1 MRIGYARLNGRRHET
16 SERSLFGLRDGSH
29 EKDDVMKRWWRLGMF
44 ILLIVAGISS
54 FAFIG
59 DVPDAE
65 AGGPLLV
72 NDQGVPFVWRRSR
85 IPYTPDRGRLGALT
99 NGQAINLVAQALG
112 IWENVTSS
120 RVRFRQEGQ
129 LDLDVTERN
138 VLAFLNHIIG
148 QCQSGGECT
157 SPIIFDTNGRITDA
171 LLGAGA
177 SRTVLG
183 FAGPTVFRRDGVYLQ
198 ARAVLNGRFPPSDLL
213 GTAVH
218 EFGHYIG
225 LDHTQLNSAA
235 AFDFTSRNDDEV
247 PTMFPFIVEGTE
259 VLHLDDEV
267 AVSALYPDFREFRQR
282 GTISGHILLP
292 DGTGFQGANVIAR
305 RVDDPRMV
313 AVSSVSGFLH
323 VGTRSGP
330 DFGSDDPELLGFYEL
345 PGLPPGRYTVE
356 IEQIRFDFTG
366 GSGVGPLDPPAELP
380 GPPEFYSGE
389 EESSTDDP
397 DHRVEIE
404 IMPGD
409 RVEDVDI
416 ILNVHRSI
424 SIVRGGFRQGMR
436 KGMSNPQFAL
446 SPHHSSSSL
455 VKR

>member
-1 MRIGYARLNGRRHET
+1 MNGQGAFLNGQHRGTFKVPPLIEER
-16 SERSLFGLRDGSH
+16 SERGGFS
-29 EKDDVMKRWWRLGMF
+29 MRWWRRMGVIVLLVASGVYSF
-44 ILLIVAGISS
+44 IAGVA
-54 FAFIG
+54 
-59 DVPDAE
+59 DVE

-72 NDQGVPFVWRRSR
+72 NTQGVPFVWRRSR

-99 NGQAINLVAQALG
+99 NEQAINLVARAFQV
-112 IWENVTSS
+112 WEDVTLS
-120 RVRFRQEGQ
+120 RVRFRQDGR
-129 LDLDVTERN
+129 LGFDVTERN
-138 VLAFLNHIIG
+138 VLAFLNQVIG
-148 QCQSGGECT
+148 ECQSGRECT
-157 SPIIFDTNGRITDA
+157 SPIIFDTNGRIIDA
-171 LLGAGA
+171 LLGTGA

-183 FAGPTVFRRDGVYLQ
+183 FAGPTVFRTDGVYLQ

-225 LDHTQLNSAA
+225 LDHTQLNAAA
-235 AFDFTSRNDDEV
+235 AFDSTSRNDDQV
-247 PTMFPFIVEGTE
+247 PTMFPFIVEGAE

-267 AVSALYPDFREFRQR
+267 AVSALYPDFREFRER

-305 RVDDPRMV
+305 SVDDPRLV

-323 VGTRSGP
+323 TGTRNGP

-366 GSGVGPLDPPAELP
+366 GSSVGPLDPPAELP
-380 GPPEFYSGE
+380 GPPEFYSAE

-397 DHRVEIE
+397 DHRAEIE
-404 IMPGD
+404 LMPGD
-409 RVEDVDI
+409 RIEDVDI
-416 ILNVHRSI
+416 ILNVDRRLST
-424 SIVRGGFRQGMR
+424 VRGGARRIVKKMIFNWRSAFSPDR
-436 KGMSNPQFAL
+436 L
-446 SPHHSSSSL
+446 SFSPTE
-455 VKR
+455 R